1 MRVVYRKT
9 MTEQLFEAIAK
20 AKREN
25 REIEKFILTRAEVDR
40 LERENCPDLIRPR
53 HQMVKYSTGIVFC
66 GIQVEVEE
74 DF

>member
-20 AKREN
+20 AKKEN
-25 REIEKFILTRAEVDR
+25 REIEKFVLTASELER
-40 LERENCPDLIRPR
+40 LERENCRELIRPR
-53 HQMVKYSTGIVFC
+53 HHMVKFSTGTVFC
-66 GIQVEVEE
+66 GIQIEVEE